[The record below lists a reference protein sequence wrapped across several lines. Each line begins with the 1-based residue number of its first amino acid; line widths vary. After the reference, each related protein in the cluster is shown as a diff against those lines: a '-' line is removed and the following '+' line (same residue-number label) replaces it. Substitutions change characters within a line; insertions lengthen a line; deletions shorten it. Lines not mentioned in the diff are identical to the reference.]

1 MQMLSFKKTLWYGL
15 LAIGLVPLLVTGFV
29 VQRLAES
36 AMTEQAFNK
45 LLAVQQ
51 LKQSQIE
58 DYFND
63 TRADLAMLST
73 AVSDMLSYGN
83 GASLKATAHTHHE
96 YFDKM
101 AAEYGYYDVF
111 VIDPQGTLVYTQAR
125 EADYGTNL
133 VSGPFQESNLASLFQ
148 RVIASQQAEM
158 VDFAPYAPSRGE
170 PAAFIGAP
178 VWLNGKLVA
187 VAALQLSI
195 DKINHLMMQ
204 RAGMGDSGE
213 SYLVGN
219 DYRMR
224 SDSFLDSHGRSVR
237 ASFAGTVEANGVNTK
252 ASTTALSGAD
262 GMEIIVDYNGNQV
275 LSAYKPI
282 SPDLSGKIR
291 WAMIVE
297 IDEAE
302 ALESVVAIKNSLWIA
317 LGISVLVV
325 LGFAVLI
332 LRSVLRPLGGEPAV
346 MQQISERVAKGD
358 LAIDFC
364 QGNKTGVY
372 LAMETMSHNLR
383 DIVSRMVGIT
393 AQLSAASE
401 QTRVAS
407 EETNQSLFQQ
417 QSNIERVS
425 ASIHEMSATIAEVA
439 NNARQ
444 VADSTQAAYGL
455 SQIADQQVRSN
466 IGTINGLAS
475 AITEATDVIRN
486 AESQSQSIS
495 KVLEVIRGIA
505 DQTNLL
511 ALNAAIEAA
520 RAGEQGRGF
529 AVVADEVRQLAQKTA
544 QSTQDIEQMIE
555 LLQQGTQ
562 NAVGV
567 MAQSTEHLKQTVSS
581 AESTAEA
588 IRNTH
593 IEIESIAANAEQIA
607 TAAGQQTLAAEEIS
621 QSLAVISDAASV
633 NAASSEQTAVASA
646 RLSELA
652 LDLKAISGSFK
663 T

>member
-1 MQMLSFKKTLWYGL
+1 MSFKKGIWYGL
-15 LAIGLVPLLVTGFV
+15 LCIGLLPLVIAGV
-29 VQRLAES
+29 VSEQLAER
-36 AMTEQAFNK
+36 ALKAQVYNK
-45 LLAVQQ
+45 LEAVRQ
-51 LKQSQIE
+51 LKENQLTEYFADNRADLKMLAAAMVDMVSFSDGSSLKTITHAHE
-58 DYFND
+58 DYF
-63 TRADLAMLST
+63 TQL
-73 AVSDMLSYGN
+73 V
-83 GASLKATAHTHHE
+83 K
-96 YFDKM
+96 
-101 AAEYGYYDVF
+101 EYGYYDVF
-111 VIDPQGTLVYTQAR
+111 VIDPDGDLAYSYAK
-125 EADYGTNL
+125 EADYGSNL
-133 VSGPFQESNLASLFQ
+133 ISGPFKETNLADLF
-148 RVIASQQAEM
+148 RSVLSSQQIEM
-158 VDFAPYAPSRGE
+158 VDFMPYTPSGGK
-170 PAAFIGAP
+170 PAAFIGMP
-178 VWLNGKLVA
+178 VVYHGQLLA
-187 VAALQLSI
+187 VVALQLSI
-195 DKINHLMMQ
+195 DRINQLMSQ
-204 RAGMGDSGE
+204 RAGMGETGE

-224 SDSFLDSHGRSVR
+224 SNSFLDPIRRSVI
-237 ASFAGTVEANGVNTK
+237 ASFSGSVDENGINTVASRKALNGE
-252 ASTTALSGAD
+252 S
-262 GMEIIVDYNGNQV
+262 GMEVITDYQDNLV
-275 LSAYKPI
+275 LSAFRPI
-282 SPDLSGKIR
+282 SPDFAGKIR
-291 WAMIVE
+291 WALIVE

-302 ALESVVAIKNSLWIA
+302 ALESVVAIKNSLWIV

-325 LGFAVLI
+325 VGFARLI

-346 MQQISERVAKGD
+346 MQHISERVAGGD

-364 QGNKTGVY
+364 QSEKTGVY

-383 DIVSRMVGIT
+383 ELVSRIVGIT
-393 AQLSAASE
+393 EQLSAASE

-417 QSNIERVS
+417 QANIERVS
-425 ASIHEMSATIAEVA
+425 ASINEMTATIADVA
-439 NNARQ
+439 HNARQ

-455 SQIADQQVRSN
+455 SQIADKQVRSN

-475 AITEATDVIRN
+475 AITEATNVIRSV
-486 AESQSQSIS
+486 ELQSQGIS

-544 QSTQDIEQMIE
+544 QSTRDIEEMIA

-567 MAQSTEHLKQTVSS
+567 MGESTVHLQQTVDS
-581 AESTAEA
+581 AECTAEA

-607 TAAGQQTLAAEEIS
+607 TAASQQTLAAEEIS

-633 NAASSEQTAVASA
+633 NAASSEQTAVASTQ
-646 RLSELA
+646 LSELA
-652 LDLKAISGSFK
+652 LDLKSITGRFNI
-663 T
+663 